1 MNRALITATILS
13 IITMPAF
20 AQYSPQN
27 HHSAAKDRSLGYASS
42 PASTRKQ
49 DNSSRSEAIQTCNSE
64 AAKWSN
70 RDWQTTQAVVYR
82 DCMLRH
88 GQSSE

>member
-1 MNRALITATILS
+1 MKRALITAAILS

-27 HHSAAKDRSLGYASS
+27 QQSAAKNRSLGYASA
-42 PASTRKQ
+42 PKSTHE
-49 DNSSRSEAIQTCNSE
+49 NTRSEALQTCNAE

-70 RDWQTTQAVVYR
+70 RDYQTTQATMYR
-82 DCMLRH
+82 DCMMKH
-88 GQSSE
+88 GQSE